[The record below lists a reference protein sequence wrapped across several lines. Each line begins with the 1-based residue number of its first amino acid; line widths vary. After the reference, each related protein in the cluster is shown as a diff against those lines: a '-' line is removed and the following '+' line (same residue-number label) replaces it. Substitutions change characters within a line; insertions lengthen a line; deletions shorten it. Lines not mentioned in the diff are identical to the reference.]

1 MLYSPRNK
9 TTTMGDHGAL
19 NDNLTQGTK
28 NSGYRPPDSVVS
40 MFMHSLLLTKPYSF
54 HDII

>member
-1 MLYSPRNK
+1 MLYSPRIK
-9 TTTMGDHGAL
+9 TTTMDDHGAL
-19 NDNLTQGTK
+19 NGNITQGTK